1 MALPRVL
8 TVGGHLATD
17 LKQIRRGIRKPPRD
31 MRHLARAVLPLVV
44 PFLAA
49 HCARSG
55 RAPTPAAS
63 TPAVREGYVAGDDS
77 VRLFYRAVGAGRDT
91 VVVLHGGPGFSMD
104 YLAGDL
110 EPLAARHVLL
120 FYDQRGTGRSSLVTD
135 STSLD
140 GQRFAEDLEA
150 VRKHFRLE
158 RLTLLAHSWGGGV
171 AALYAARHPERVGRL
186 LVIDPTPA
194 RRTYFIRGREILN
207 ARRDSVSQRRLV
219 ELQSARLSNPGSAAT
234 CRDYY
239 TLWFVATFSDSAAA
253 HRSRGDFCAGT
264 PEALT
269 NKVRNVDHY
278 TTASLGDW
286 DWRPA
291 LHGVTAPALV
301 IRGTADF
308 LPLESAREW
317 TAALPNG
324 RLLLLEASGHFPYLE
339 VPEQF
344 FAAAEAFLE
353 GRWPPRAVSVASVP

>member
-1 MALPRVL
+1 MC
-8 TVGGHLATD
+8 
-17 LKQIRRGIRKPPRD
+17 
-31 MRHLARAVLPLVV
+31 HLARALPLAL

-55 RAPTPAAS
+55 HAPIPAPN
-63 TPAVREGYVAGDDS
+63 TPAVREGYVAAGDS
-77 VRLFYRAVGAGRDT
+77 VRLFYRIVGSGRDT
-91 VVVLHGGPGFSMD
+91 VVVLHGGPGFTMD
-104 YLAGDL
+104 YLAADL
-110 EPLAARHVLL
+110 EPLASRHVLL

-150 VRKHFRLE
+150 VRKHFGVE

-171 AALYAARHPERVGRL
+171 AALYAGRYPEHIGRL
-186 LVIDPTPA
+186 LVIDPIPA
-194 RRTYFIRGREILN
+194 RRTHLVRGREILN
-207 ARRDSVSQRRLV
+207 ARRDSSEQRRL
-219 ELQSARLSNPGSAAT
+219 EEFQSARIANPGSAAV

-239 TLWFVATFSDSAAA
+239 TLWFRPTFGDSAAA
-253 HRSRGDFCAGT
+253 RRSRGDFCAGT
-264 PEALT
+264 PAALT
-269 NKVRNVDHY
+269 NKVKSVDRY

-291 LHGVTAPALV
+291 LHAVTAPALV

-324 RLLLLEASGHFPYLE
+324 RLLLLEGSGHFPYLE

-344 FAAAEAFLE
+344 FAAAHAFLQ
-353 GRWPPRAVSVASVP
+353 GGWPSGAVPVTTSPPGE